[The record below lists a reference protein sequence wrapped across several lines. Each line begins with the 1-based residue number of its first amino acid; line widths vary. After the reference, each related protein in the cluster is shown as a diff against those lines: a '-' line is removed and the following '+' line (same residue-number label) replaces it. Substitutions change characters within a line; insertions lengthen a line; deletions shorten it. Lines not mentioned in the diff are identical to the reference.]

1 MTFGRAFVAC
11 TFVGRTVTSGFFIG
25 GPFVT
30 AKSIDDAVN
39 NGTITE
45 AIIVG

>member
-11 TFVGRTVTSGFFIG
+11 TFVGRTVTSGLFIG
-25 GPFVT
+25 GPFVN
-30 AKSIDDAVN
+30 AKSIGDAVN